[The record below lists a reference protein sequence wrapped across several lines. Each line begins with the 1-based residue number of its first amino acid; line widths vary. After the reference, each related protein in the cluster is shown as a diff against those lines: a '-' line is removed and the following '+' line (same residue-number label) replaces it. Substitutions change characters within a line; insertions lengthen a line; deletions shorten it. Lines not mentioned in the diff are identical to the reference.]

1 MNKTKDYWNKRFIF
15 SNKVKM
21 LLIFKT
27 EIVTLL
33 AAAAKLLQSCLTLC
47 NPMDSSPPGSAVHR
61 ILQIRILEWVA
72 ISFSSLLDRAVLE
85 ISFYRVF
92 YLKAIEAPT

>member
-47 NPMDSSPPGSAVHR
+47 NPMDSSPPGSSVHR

>member
-72 ISFSSLLDRAVLE
+72 ISFSSLLDRAVLD

>member
-47 NPMDSSPPGSAVHR
+47 NPMDSSPPGSSVHMILQSR
-61 ILQIRILEWVA
+61 ILQWVA
-72 ISFSSLLDRAVLE
+72 I
-85 ISFYRVF
+85 
-92 YLKAIEAPT
+92 KAIIFFTAR